1 MKKFLVTGGAGFI
14 GSHFIE
20 ALLKDENQ
28 VICLDDFNDFY
39 NPQLK
44 EKNIDGFR
52 DNEKFTLVR
61 GDIRDSKLVEELLT
75 RERPEVIVHLAARA
89 GVRPSIREPK
99 LYEEVNVAGT
109 LNLLEASRLVGVK
122 KFIFGSSSSV
132 YGVNSKMPFSEGDS
146 LLNSVSPYSATK
158 IAGEALCNCYAHLY
172 GFPIVSLRF
181 FTVYGPRQRPDLA
194 IRNFSQLMLQG
205 KEITLFGKGDTAR
218 DYTFVEDIVCGILSA
233 VNYQPKKHEIFNLGN
248 SEPIK
253 LIELVEMLEDVLG
266 VKAKIKWEDEQP
278 GDVPITYADLDKSGD
293 LLGYKPQTTIKNGLK
308 IFVEWIVNRKD
319 YTQEQSND

>member
-253 LIELVEMLEDVLG
+253 LIELVEILEDVLG